1 MQSWQRNRKLPNLES
16 VNDFNEQMEMEN
28 FANISRHNRGKIEVL
43 FLKNTEHQHTNIMF
57 ADKQLMSKLPLY
69 ELFFQST
76 IKILPQNFGA
86 VQLISISTYF
96 ADHIFPIAWIPV
108 LDKTPES
115 CLAVVQKLSS
125 LKTNWRPRKIFH
137 DFDDD
142 YSKSFAEIFPTAIKR
157 GTFLSHCMIMMK
169 EVNRL
174 NLSIRDGPT
183 AIILAKIIALSL
195 LPASKILENFCPIV
209 SSLSNQQLQMFRAL
223 LNYYIHNWINGVGV
237 NNYSFFK
244 NARCLVK
251 NSDIIIRHM
260 NNHLRNGRTGWDF
273 LEKILSCSEQC
284 DFHFDHYQEHQKINW
299 SGYKIKNIFTGKK
312 LCKPLDKLWQNIGES
327 QNCQDFLKKI
337 GTLLIPI
344 LKNMTV
350 TGINL
355 SPQFKLM
362 RREDNNSE
370 IALNL
375 DEIVRRSNQ
384 NLLANQPTNNNLERL
399 EIELEATDQAEE
411 EEEEEEI
418 STCCIC
424 KDRRPIMRYQPCGHV
439 VTCEQCNTGWFES
452 RRDDGREM
460 DCVMCRAAV
469 NLVEFAELEVL
480 V

>member
-1 MQSWQRNRKLPNLES
+1 MG
-16 VNDFNEQMEMEN
+16 F
-28 FANISRHNRGKIEVL
+28 
-43 FLKNTEHQHTNIMF
+43 
-57 ADKQLMSKLPLY
+57 
-69 ELFFQST
+69 
-76 IKILPQNFGA
+76 
-86 VQLISISTYF
+86 
-96 ADHIFPIAWIPV
+96 
-108 LDKTPES
+108 S
-115 CLAVVQKLSS
+115 C
-125 LKTNWRPRKIFH
+125 
-137 DFDDD
+137 
-142 YSKSFAEIFPTAIKR
+142 
-157 GTFLSHCMIMMK
+157 
-169 EVNRL
+169 
-174 NLSIRDGPT
+174 
-183 AIILAKIIALSL
+183 
-195 LPASKILENFCPIV
+195 
-209 SSLSNQQLQMFRAL
+209 
-223 LNYYIHNWINGVGV
+223 
-237 NNYSFFK
+237 
-244 NARCLVK
+244 
-251 NSDIIIRHM
+251 
-260 NNHLRNGRTGWDF
+260 
-273 LEKILSCSEQC
+273 EQC